1 MNLKTNE
8 VYSGFK
14 LLESKSIK
22 EVESTGYLFEHE
34 KTGAKL
40 YYLSNED
47 DNKVFSVS
55 FRTPPTDSTGLPHIL
70 EHSVLCG
77 SEKYPVK
84 EPFVEL
90 IKGSL
95 NTFLNAMTFPDKT
108 MYPIASMNNK
118 DFINLMDVYLDA
130 VFNPKIYDEKGIFL
144 QEGWHYHLE
153 NVEDDIRYV
162 GVVYNEMKGAF
173 SNPEEVVNRK
183 VQETLFPD
191 TPYGLESGGDPDVI
205 VDLTYE
211 DFIDFHK
218 KYYHPS
224 NSYIYFYGNG
234 DILEH
239 LAFVHENYLS
249 KYDKLQIDSSISIQQ
264 PFKEPKEKVYSYPI
278 SNTESTKEKTFL
290 TMNWV
295 TGVSTDPQTHLG
307 LEILAHIL
315 LNSPSAPLKKALL
328 QAELGKD
335 IIGSF
340 DGGILQPVISVMIKN
355 SEESKKEEF
364 KKIIN
369 ETLNSLVEKGIERD
383 QIKAAINITEF
394 KMKEADFG
402 SYPKGLIYG
411 INIMDSWLYD
421 ADPSMYLEYEDDFE
435 FIRKN
440 MDQNYFENLIQKY
453 LLNNNHCS
461 LLIAKP
467 EQGLVDK
474 GDNEIEKHLKGYKEQ
489 LSQEELE
496 SLIKETK
503 DLIIRQNTSD
513 DPADIEKIPVLPIED
528 IGKKTEELPLQIK
541 KLENV
546 EVLHTP
552 IHTNGIVYASLLFDI
567 KNVRKEYIPYVALLA
582 RYLGE
587 VSTQEYSFEQL
598 TNEIEIYTGGID
610 FDIDVYANSKNIEEY
625 EPKFIV
631 RGRALKEHLNK
642 LFHIMSQMIVHCKYD
657 EKQRLKEIIQSSKAR
672 TEMLFMSAGH
682 KIVANRVNSY
692 YAKSAK
698 FLESIDGIDYYE
710 FIKTLEEDFDNK
722 ADEIFAKLKETS
734 ELLFNKNS
742 IIFSLACDEEN
753 YDEVTNS
760 FKSLYNQLKDEKV
773 KRNEYDFEMGKFNEG
788 LMTSSKVQYVG
799 KAYNVLDLGYEYN
812 GALQVVKSI
821 MSTEYLWN
829 KIRVQGGAYGAF
841 FSIGRSGTLFVGSY
855 RDPNLKET
863 VNTIDN
869 MSQYIETFEASQREM
884 NKYIIGTISNLDT
897 PMTPAMKGNTATG
910 NYLRNITQEDLQRE
924 RDQVL
929 SCTIEDI
936 QNAAKIVKE
945 AMSENY
951 LCVLG
956 NDRKIQEAKEL
967 FETTVHLF
975 E

>member
-1 MNLKTNE
+1 MNLKTKE
-8 VYSGFK
+8 IYSGFQ
-14 LLESKSIK
+14 LIESKYIK
-22 EVESTGYLFEHE
+22 EVDSTGYLFEHE

-40 YYLSNED
+40 YYLSNKD

-130 VFNPKIYDEKGIFL
+130 VFNPNIYAEKGIFL

-153 NVEDDIRYV
+153 NAEDDIRYV

-205 VDLTYE
+205 IDLTYE
-211 DFIDFHK
+211 DFIDFHR

-224 NSYIYFYGNG
+224 NSYIYFYGDG

-249 KYDKLQIDSSISIQQ
+249 KYDKLQIDSSISMQE
-264 PFKEPKEKVYSYPI
+264 PFNEPKEKVYSYPI
-278 SNTESTKEKTFL
+278 SSTESTKEKTFL

-307 LEILAHIL
+307 LEMLAHIL

-335 IIGSF
+335 VMGSF

-355 SEESKKEEF
+355 SEEDRKEEF

-369 ETLNSLVEKGIERD
+369 KTLKSLVDNGIDRD
-383 QIKAAINITEF
+383 QIKAAINISEF

-421 ADPSMYLEYEDDFE
+421 GDPSIYLEYEDDFE
-435 FIRKN
+435 FIREN
-440 MDQNYFENLIQKY
+440 IDQNYFEKLIEKY

-461 LLIAKP
+461 LLVAKP
-467 EQGLVDK
+467 QQGLVDK
-474 GDNEIEKHLKGYKEQ
+474 DDLEIEKRLKEYKEQ

-496 SLIKETK
+496 FLIKETK
-503 DLIIRQNTSD
+503 DLIARQNTSD
-513 DPADIEKIPVLPIED
+513 DPKDIEKIPVLPIED
-528 IGKKTEELPLQIK
+528 IKKDIEELPLEIK
-541 KLENV
+541 KFENV
-546 EVLHTP
+546 EFLHTP
-552 IHTNGIVYASLLFDI
+552 VNTNGIVYTSLLFDI
-567 KNVRKEYIPYVALLA
+567 KNVSKEYIPYVALLA

-625 EPKFIV
+625 EPKFIIK
-631 RGRALKEHLNK
+631 GRALKENLDK
-642 LFHIMSQMIVHCKYD
+642 LFHIISQMIVHSKYD

-710 FIKTLEEDFDNK
+710 FIKTLEEDFNNK
-722 ADEIFAKLKETS
+722 ENQIFEKLKKTS

-742 IIFSLACDEEN
+742 LIFSLTCDEKD
-753 YDEVTNS
+753 YHEVTSS
-760 FKSLYNQLKDEKV
+760 FESLYNQLKDEKL

-799 KAYNVLDLGYEYN
+799 KAYNVLDLGYEYT

-855 RDPNLKET
+855 RDPNLRET
-863 VNTIDN
+863 VNTIN
-869 MSQYIETFEASQREM
+869 SMPEFIESFESSQREM

-910 NYLRNITQEDLQRE
+910 NYLRNVTQEDLQRE

-929 SCTIEDI
+929 SCTTKDI
-936 QNAAKIVKE
+936 QNTAKIVKE
-945 AMSENY
+945 AMSKNY

-956 NDRKIQEAKEL
+956 NDRKIEEAKEL
-967 FETTVHLF
+967 FESTVNLF
-975 E
+975 K

>member
-1 MNLKTNE
+1 MNLKINE

-14 LLESKSIK
+14 LIESKSIK
-22 EVESTGYLFEHE
+22 EVDSTGYLFEHE

-108 MYPIASMNNK
+108 MYPIASMNDK
-118 DFINLMDVYLDA
+118 DFVNLMDVYLDA

-153 NVEDDIRYV
+153 NAEDDIRYV

-224 NSYIYFYGNG
+224 NSYIYFYGDG

-249 KYDKLQIDSSISIQQ
+249 KYDKLQIDSSISIQR

-335 IIGSF
+335 VMGSF
-340 DGGILQPVISVMIKN
+340 DGGILQPVISIMIKN

-369 ETLNSLVEKGIERD
+369 ETLNSLVENGIDRD
-383 QIKAAINITEF
+383 QIKAAINISEF

-421 ADPSMYLEYEDDFE
+421 SDPSMYLEYEDDFE
-435 FIRKN
+435 FIRN
-440 MDQNYFENLIQKY
+440 NIDQNYFENLIQKY
-453 LLNNNHCS
+453 LLDNNHCS

-474 GDNEIEKHLKGYKEQ
+474 GDHEIEKHLKEYKER
-489 LSQEELE
+489 LNQEELE

-513 DPADIEKIPVLPIED
+513 DPTDIEKIPVLPIED
-528 IGKKTEELPLQIK
+528 IGKKTEELPLEIK
-541 KLENV
+541 KFKNV

-552 IHTNGIVYASLLFDI
+552 VHTNGIVYTSLLFDI
-567 KNVRKEYIPYVALLA
+567 KNVEKEYIPYVALLA

-625 EPKFIV
+625 EPRFIV

-657 EKQRLKEIIQSSKAR
+657 EK
-672 TEMLFMSAGH
+672 
-682 KIVANRVNSY
+682 
-692 YAKSAK
+692 
-698 FLESIDGIDYYE
+698 
-710 FIKTLEEDFDNK
+710 
-722 ADEIFAKLKETS
+722 
-734 ELLFNKNS
+734 
-742 IIFSLACDEEN
+742 
-753 YDEVTNS
+753 
-760 FKSLYNQLKDEKV
+760 
-773 KRNEYDFEMGKFNEG
+773 
-788 LMTSSKVQYVG
+788 
-799 KAYNVLDLGYEYN
+799 
-812 GALQVVKSI
+812 
-821 MSTEYLWN
+821 
-829 KIRVQGGAYGAF
+829 
-841 FSIGRSGTLFVGSY
+841 
-855 RDPNLKET
+855 
-863 VNTIDN
+863 
-869 MSQYIETFEASQREM
+869 
-884 NKYIIGTISNLDT
+884 
-897 PMTPAMKGNTATG
+897 
-910 NYLRNITQEDLQRE
+910 
-924 RDQVL
+924 
-929 SCTIEDI
+929 
-936 QNAAKIVKE
+936 
-945 AMSENY
+945 
-951 LCVLG
+951 
-956 NDRKIQEAKEL
+956 
-967 FETTVHLF
+967 
-975 E
+975 